1 MDRTGE
7 GELSAMSVL
16 AEEQGLKIGK
26 IKPQIGAV
34 ATGIDLRRPVDAA
47 TRQRLYD
54 ALVDNV
60 CLVIRGQQFTPA
72 EYQAAAELFGELMQD
87 QNRLY
92 LVDGQPLVSVLSN
105 RHKDSQ
111 GRPAKLAKNAS
122 WHTDHTNQ
130 ERPPKFTCLYAV
142 ELPDAG
148 GGTSV
153 CNTRAAYAALPE
165 ALRRR
170 IDGMRTANTLLSSAR
185 AGDDA
190 NPDIVAANAEV
201 AKQPVIQPLVRTH
214 PERGSKAIWFHQ
226 NKTERI
232 LGMEPAET
240 QSFLTE
246 LLQQALR
253 PEFMYTHE
261 WQLGDMLLIDNR
273 SAMHKAGF
281 DFDHSQHR
289 LLYRVLVRG
298 DRPY

>member
-1 MDRTGE
+1 
-7 GELSAMSVL
+7 MSVL
-16 AEEQGLKIGK
+16 AEEQGLRIRK
-26 IKPQIGAV
+26 IKPEIGAE
-34 ATGIDLRRPVDAA
+34 ATGVDLSLPVDEA
-47 TRQRLYD
+47 TRRRLYD

-60 CLVIRGQQFTPA
+60 CLVIRDQRFTPGQ
-72 EYQAAAELFGELMQD
+72 YQAAAELFGQLMED

-92 LVDGQPLVSVLSN
+92 LVDGFPMISVLSN

-111 GRPAKLAKNAS
+111 GKPAKLAKNAS

-153 CNTRAAYAALPE
+153 CNMRAAYAALPE

-170 IDGMRTANTLLSSAR
+170 IDGMQTANTLLSSAR
-185 AGDDA
+185 AGTDA
-190 NPDIVAANAEV
+190 NPDIVQANVEAARN
-201 AKQPVIQPLVRTH
+201 PTIQPLVRTH
-214 PERGSKAIWFHQ
+214 PERGTKALWFHQ

-240 QSFLTE
+240 QVFLSE
-246 LLQQALR
+246 LLDQALK
-253 PEFMYTHE
+253 PAFMYTHE
-261 WQLGDMLLIDNR
+261 WKLGDMLLIDNR

-289 LLYRVLVRG
+289 LLHRVLVRG
-298 DRPY
+298 ARPY